1 MSAEDKEYL
10 ITVIKGLTQIV
21 NQTQYDEGE
30 KVIKGKNIDFL
41 IRIIKNM

>member
-1 MSAEDKEYL
+1 MSAKDKEYL
-10 ITVIKGLTQIV
+10 ITIIKGLTQTV
-21 NQTQYDEGE
+21 NQTQYDDGE

>member
-10 ITVIKGLTQIV
+10 ITVIKGLTQTV
-21 NQTQYDEGE
+21 NQTQYDEGD

>member
-10 ITVIKGLTQIV
+10 ITVIKGLTQTV
-21 NQTQYDEGE
+21 NQTQYYEGD